1 VSNWKIDRRRF
12 ITGAGAVF
20 VLPLL
25 EGLFPRKA
33 LSAGN
38 TDPRRF
44 VSLYIPNG
52 TYNNIGDAVWYPPAG
67 QMTAGTLPLV
77 LSPFGANVGDFSVLM
92 HPSCAARNAAD
103 SATYAARGVGGGH
116 VSAVTT
122 WLSQTVY
129 SSPTSGQCSVAGSS
143 FDQLLADNTGKP
155 VLVLSGG
162 TSTGSPDGAPFD
174 YSDAISYQNGQPLT
188 PHKNPVEL
196 YNAMFASLVPPDA
209 GQPTPIAAAARNRSI
224 LDTATAD
231 IADLQSKL
239 GKNDALKLED
249 YFTSIRD
256 LETKL
261 YVTTPPPLVSQCQ
274 PIPAPPE
281 SLDNVDLDGTLSSDY
296 SARCQAFF
304 DMVLL
309 AFKCDL
315 TRSVSFMYD
324 GEVGARHLDSA
335 VPSTLVYDS
344 VDLSADVHLG
354 ISHYSSNTNGREK
367 CISRDRYYLSQ
378 FFYLLNNL
386 KGATDPSGSPILDN
400 SILLCGFNV
409 IDGSH
414 NGSVNEGT
422 PMIVGGGKNFMHP
435 GNSFDL
441 KGADMKDL
449 FFTFN
454 GFLGMGLPNFQG
466 SSSTVSI

>member
-1 VSNWKIDRRRF
+1 MSNWKIDRRRF
-12 ITGAGAVF
+12 LTGAGAIF
-20 VLPLL
+20 ALPLL
-25 EGLFPRKA
+25 ESLFPKRA
-33 LSAGN
+33 LSAGSS
-38 TDPRRF
+38 DPRRF

-67 QMTAGTLPLV
+67 AMTAGTLPLV
-77 LSPFGANVGDFSVLM
+77 LSPFGGNVGDFSVLM
-92 HPSCAARNAAD
+92 HPSCNARNTAD
-103 SATYAARGVGGGH
+103 ANTYTARGVGGGH

-122 WLSQTVY
+122 WLSQAVY
-129 SSPTSGQCSVAGSS
+129 TDPTSSQCSVPGSS
-143 FDQLLADNTGKP
+143 FDQLLADQTGKQ

-188 PHKNPVEL
+188 PYKNPVEL
-196 YNAMFASLVPPDA
+196 YNAMFASLVVPDA
-209 GQPTPIAAAARNRSI
+209 GQPPPLAAAARNRSI
-224 LDTATAD
+224 LDTCTAD
-231 IADLQSKL
+231 ISDLQSKL
-239 GKNDALKLED
+239 GKNDALKLDD

-261 YVTTPPPLVSQCQ
+261 YATQPPPPMSNCQ
-274 PIPAPPE
+274 PIGAPPE
-281 SLDNVDLDGTLSSDY
+281 SLDNVDLNGTMSSDY
-296 SARCQAFF
+296 AARCQAFF

-309 AFKCDL
+309 AFKCDM

-324 GEVGARHLDSA
+324 GEVGARHLDTA
-335 VPSTLVYDS
+335 VPTNLVYDN

-367 CISRDRYYLSQ
+367 CISRDRFYLSLY
-378 FFYLLNNL
+378 FYLLNNL
-386 KGATDPSGSPILDN
+386 KGATDPSGAAILDN
-400 SILLCGFNV
+400 TIMLCGFNV

-435 GNSFDL
+435 GNCFDL
-441 KGADMKDL
+441 NYADMKDL
-449 FFTFN
+449 YFTFN
-454 GFLGMGLPNFQG
+454 GFLGMGLTNFQG
-466 SSSTVSI
+466 STNTVSI